1 MSGSLVTAMI
11 AGGSAIAGG
20 GIVAGSNYLISRRN
34 AGDVRQAGLREM
46 LEALISALS
55 QVDHELR
62 SEPRSK
68 RIVRVVNEQM
78 ETRFPQVDYI
88 TGRIHRRLFQPGLD
102 GLIVRLHDAMAAA
115 LLAAPPELIEALE
128 TTSTVMSGVDQNSDE
143 WWASWDDARAELVR
157 ASRGVLG
164 EAIQA
169 AHDSVSA

>member
-88 TGRIHRRLFQPGLD
+88 TRTDPSSAI
-102 GLIVRLHDAMAAA
+102 
-115 LLAAPPELIEALE
+115 
-128 TTSTVMSGVDQNSDE
+128 STGWMDSSSGFMTRWQARS
-143 WWASWDDARAELVR
+143 SCSARA
-157 ASRGVLG
+157 
-164 EAIQA
+164 
-169 AHDSVSA
+169 H